1 MLTNIYI
8 DAVSIRTFLT
18 QYGERFYSKRAVEK
32 ALSTLE
38 ELELEIEE
46 KNEVICDTAREFRIA
61 MVTASRS
68 PVFYQLPYFDSVDI
82 DVESY
87 QENLEKVALIKA
99 SRQQPVAT
107 ADKLEPLI
115 DIEIASTVAGAV
127 ATPTQVSCPQCAST
141 SKRNGKTST
150 GIQKYLCKN
159 ANCKH
164 GFTD

>member
-1 MLTNIYI
+1 
-8 DAVSIRTFLT
+8 
-18 QYGERFYSKRAVEK
+18 
-32 ALSTLE
+32 
-38 ELELEIEE
+38 
-46 KNEVICDTAREFRIA
+46 

-68 PVFYQLPYFDSVDI
+68 PVFYQLPYFDSVEI
-82 DVESY
+82 DTQTYYET
-87 QENLEKVALIKA
+87 LDKVALIRA
-99 SRQQPVAT
+99 SQQQSVAT
-107 ADKLEPLI
+107 VDKLEALPS
-115 DIEIASTVAGAV
+115 IEIASTVAGAV